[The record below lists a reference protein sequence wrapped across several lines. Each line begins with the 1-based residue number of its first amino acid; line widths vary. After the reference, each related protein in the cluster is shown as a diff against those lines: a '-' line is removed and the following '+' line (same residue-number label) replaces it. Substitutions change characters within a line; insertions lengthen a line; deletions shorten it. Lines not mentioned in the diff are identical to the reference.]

1 MSFLAGVCKETP
13 VYIVYMTSNR
23 PLISFN
29 ICISI
34 KKTVSGINLKPYA
47 KIHIDKS
54 FLMRLILVTV
64 TVFFSS

>member
-13 VYIVYMTSNR
+13 VYIVMTSNR
-23 PLISFN
+23 SLISFN

-54 FLMRLILVTV
+54 FLMRLFLVAV
-64 TVFFSS
+64 TVFLSS